1 MHYESSLAVGVK
13 KQEKVT
19 PRSILIGC
27 VLIPVNCYWV
37 IAMEQVWKSGN
48 PSTLSIFFNAIFTL
62 LVMLILN
69 ELLKYV
75 SPKIAFSRAELIT
88 IYSMICIGTGLS
100 SQDWIQV
107 ALPSWAHPIW
117 HSSPENNWQEL
128 FLNKLPSWL
137 IVTDKSILGP
147 FYTGRETFYRLHFM
161 RSWLRPVLWW
171 TLFFSVIQLVM
182 LSINTILYRQWTER
196 EKLSFPITQLPL
208 EITRRDWWIYRQ
220 NGFWLGFLIGTTLDT
235 INGLHEFF
243 PSIPQIRVKMMNITP
258 MLPAHP
264 FGAMGFTPISLF
276 PFVIAIG
283 YLLPLDFCFS
293 SWFFYLFFKAQIV
306 IGAYFG
312 WQGSM
317 GYEGVQGSLPYVN
330 EQGIGAYIALFVIAI
345 WSARAH
351 LIEVFA
357 EIIGKG
363 PKAPKAGKNWHKMAT
378 VGLLGG
384 MGFLILFSL
393 SIGMS
398 IPISLAFFSIYFA
411 LCTVISKI
419 RAEFGPPVHDLHFG
433 GPDRILITLLGSTN
447 LRKEDLIGLSLY
459 FGFNRAY
466 RAIPMP
472 YQLEA
477 LKMTDSLGGNTATTA
492 IALLIAAPIASLSAC
507 WAMLHWAYQ
516 VGLSTTMTE
525 SYRFGGQAWL
535 RLYSWLTSPWKPN
548 IPAAIAMLIGALF
561 ATALMILRFIFPPF
575 PLHPL
580 GYTISSNWAINCV
593 WFPLMIASII
603 KFVTLR
609 YLGIAGYRAGIPIA
623 IGVILGEF
631 TTGSLWSILGLI
643 MRKHTYAFWL
653 F

>member
-1 MHYESSLAVGVK
+1 MRCEGIPINGEEGK
-13 KQEKVT
+13 KVT
-19 PRSILIGC
+19 LRSILLGC
-27 VLIPVNCYWV
+27 ILIPANCYWV

-62 LVMLILN
+62 LAMLILN
-69 ELLKYV
+69 EFLKRI
-75 SPKIAFSRAELIT
+75 SPKVAFSRTELLT
-88 IYSMICIGTGLS
+88 IYSMVCIGTGLS

-107 ALPSWAHPIW
+107 ALPTWAHPIW

-128 FLNKLPSWL
+128 FLKDVPSWL
-137 IVTDKSILGP
+137 IVTDKSVLGP
-147 FYTGRETFYRLHFM
+147 FYTGHENFYRLHFI
-161 RSWLRPVLWW
+161 RPWLRPVLLWA
-171 TLFFSVIQLVM
+171 LFFSIIQIAM
-182 LSINTILYRQWTER
+182 LSINLILYRQWTER
-196 EKLSFPITQLPL
+196 EKLSFPIIRLPL
-208 EITRRDWWIYRQ
+208 EMTKGDWWLYRQ
-220 NGFWLGFLIGTTLDT
+220 NGFWLGFLIGATLDA

-258 MLPAHP
+258 LLPAHP

-283 YLLPLDFCFS
+283 YLLPLDLCFS

-351 LIEVFA
+351 ISEVFA
-357 EIIGKG
+357 EIFGKSR
-363 PKAPKAGKNWHKMAT
+363 KMPRAERIKYK
-378 VGLLGG
+378 LAAACLIFG
-384 MGFLILFSL
+384 MIFLILFSL

-398 IPISLAFFSIYFA
+398 VPLSLAFFLIYFA

-433 GPDRILITLLGSTN
+433 GPDRILITLFGSTN
-447 LRKEDLIGLSLY
+447 LKKGDLIGLSLY

-477 LKMTDSLGGNTATTA
+477 LRMSDLLGADMAMTAV
-492 IALLIAAPIASLSAC
+492 ALLIAAPIASLSAC

-535 RLYSWLTSPWKPN
+535 RLQSWLTSPWQPN
-548 IPAAIAMLIGALF
+548 IPAAIAMLIGAVF
-561 ATALMILRFIFPPF
+561 ATMLMILRFTFPSF

-580 GYTISSNWAINCV
+580 GYTISSNWAMNCV
-593 WFPLMIASII
+593 WFPLMVASII
-603 KFVTLR
+603 KFATLH
-609 YLGIAGYRAGIPIA
+609 YLGATGYGRGIPMA

-631 TTGSLWSILGLI
+631 TIGSLWSILGLI